1 MPTLTPTFEDG
12 ARSVPQEMTAPDP
25 GGLLTDAERGQF
37 LDGTGL
43 NGPFVADL
51 LSDMLCHE
59 RCGVHLYRSVAAR
72 TNNPVLKR
80 QYEHF
85 GEETV
90 EHVDIL
96 ETLIGQLGGDPLYV
110 SPSARATEKS
120 DTALVESTFMLAGSV
135 DVMTQELVMLDAVM
149 LAEAKDHANWSG
161 LSQLVDSFP
170 EGDIRARVREA
181 VAQVEPQEDDHLGWA
196 QETRTKLISLQ
207 VESGAMA
214 TVGAKA
220 EEAVARIKD
229 WLS

>member
-12 ARSVPQEMTAPDP
+12 ARSVPQDMSQPDP
-25 GGLLTDAERGQF
+25 VGQMTDAERQQF

-43 NGPFVADL
+43 NGAFVADL

-59 RCGVHLYRSVAAR
+59 RCGAHLYRSVAAR
-72 TNNPVLKR
+72 TNNPMLKR

-85 GEETV
+85 GQETV

-96 ETLIGQLGGDPLYV
+96 ETLIGQLGGNPMYV
-110 SPSARATEKS
+110 SPAARATEKA
-120 DTALVESTFMLAGSV
+120 DTGLVESTFMLAGSV
-135 DVMTQELVMLDAVM
+135 DLMTQELVMLDAVM

-170 EGDIRARVREA
+170 EGDIRDHVRRA
-181 VAQVEPQEDDHLGWA
+181 VEQVEPQEDDHLGWA
-196 QETRTKLISLQ
+196 QQTRSKLIAMQ
-207 VESGAMA
+207 VKSSGMA
-214 TVGAKA
+214 TMGAKA
-220 EEAVARIKD
+220 EEMVARIKD